1 MKKQNPLLYFAALT
15 IPVFLGLIVLQS
27 VRYQNLNTE
36 IKRLEQTQTEWLES
50 NKRLIA
56 GIAEYSSCER
66 IDQIAQSQLD
76 LRKIQPEYLL
86 QVRIAEGKGHEY

>member
-1 MKKQNPLLYFAALT
+1 MRKQNLLLYFIVIT

-36 IKRLEQTQTEWLES
+36 IKRLEQTQAEWLES

-56 GIAEYSSCER
+56 GIAENSSCER
-66 IDQIAQSQLD
+66 IDKIAQNQLD
-76 LRKIQPEYLL
+76 LQRIQPEYLL